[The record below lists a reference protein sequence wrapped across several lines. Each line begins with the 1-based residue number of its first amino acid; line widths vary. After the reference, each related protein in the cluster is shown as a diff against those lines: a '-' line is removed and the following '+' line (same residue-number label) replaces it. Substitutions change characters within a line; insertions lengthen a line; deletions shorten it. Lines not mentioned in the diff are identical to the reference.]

1 LKIFHFIYDHTN
13 NPWVGG
19 GGAVRNYELNRR
31 LADRHDITIVCGKF
45 PAAHDYEEGNLKFRF
60 VGTTANNYVLSTFSY
75 AWQASRFL
83 RAQQNNVDIVV
94 EDFAPYN
101 PIFSKFIA
109 NSPTVIQVH
118 HREGINLLKRYFLLG
133 TPFLVL
139 ENFYP
144 KIFRHAIAVTDASKK
159 KFGLHKAVVISNGI
173 DEALLKSN
181 PVDNN
186 YIAFLG
192 RIQIHNKGLDSL
204 VKALTMSTGKLVLA
218 GRGRDEEKLKTL
230 AANAGIRERIDFR
243 GYLGEEAKIQFLSG
257 ASFLV
262 LPSRFEG
269 QGIVLLEAAAC
280 GKPVVVSD
288 IPELRFAVEAG
299 FGISFKTG
307 DAVDLAEK
315 INLLMKDSVLREKMG
330 KKARQYAINFTWD
343 RMAEKYEEYIYTI
356 FNGKK

>member
-1 LKIFHFIYDHTN
+1 LKILHFIYDHTG
-13 NPWVGG
+13 NPWLGG
-19 GGAVRNYELNRR
+19 GGAVRAYELNRR
-31 LADRHDITIVCGKF
+31 LSGKHDITIVSGQY
-45 PAAHDYEEGNLKFRF
+45 PSARDYQEGNLKFHF
-60 VGTTANNYVLSTFSY
+60 VGTTSNNYVLSTFAY

-83 RAQQNNVDIVV
+83 RAQQDNVDIVV

-109 NSPTVIQVH
+109 NSPAVIQVH
-118 HREGINLLKRYFLLG
+118 HREGLNLLKRYFLLG
-133 TPFLVL
+133 IPFLL
-139 ENFYP
+139 IENFYP
-144 KIFRHAIAVTDASKK
+144 KVFRHAIAVAEASKK
-159 KFGLHKAVVISNGI
+159 KFGLHKAAVISNGI
-173 DEALLKSN
+173 DEALLESN

-204 VKALTMSTGKLVLA
+204 IKALTLSKGKLVLV

-230 AANAGIRERIDFR
+230 AAKAGISERIDFM
-243 GYLGEEAKIQFLSG
+243 GHLGEEAKIQFLSG

-262 LPSRFEG
+262 LPSRYEG
-269 QGIVLLEAAAC
+269 QGIVVLEAAAC

-299 FGISFKTG
+299 FGMSFKTG

-315 INLLMKDSVLREKMG
+315 INLITKDSVLREKMG
-330 KKARQYAINFTWD
+330 KDARQYAENFTWD
-343 RMAEKYEEYIYTI
+343 LMAEKYEKFLYTI
-356 FNGKK
+356 FNGKE